1 MDPLDARSND
11 ESRSVNRAVAPLS
24 LSLYLLTRRQLS
36 PVGFDPRGVYDLPV
50 QSAFFR
56 RFLREPREI
65 YLVARALLLLHAE
78 PCGPRG
84 AFRRLDNWV

>member
-1 MDPLDARSND
+1 MRNRTMNPARLTEPLL
-11 ESRSVNRAVAPLS
+11 LS
-24 LSLYLLTRRQLS
+24 LSLYLLMRRQLS
-36 PVGFDPRGVYDLPV
+36 PVGFDPCGVYDLPV

-65 YLVARALLLLHAE
+65 YLVTRTLLLLYVE

-84 AFRRLDNWV
+84 ALRRLDNWV